1 MTTDHQLIIF
11 ITFMIYMMNEMFS
24 NNGLISQ
31 TDVLFQ
37 KSVGYK
43 HHTENYLQSLKEG

>member
-37 KSVGYK
+37 KSVGYN
-43 HHTENYLQSLKEG
+43 TENYLQSLKEG